1 MLCGHEHAA
10 SIKEESRSPP
20 LEMRIPLFS
29 LRESPSKN
37 RENLLPHPIGIA
49 LRYFLGHFSRFVAN
63 FFRGVH
69 ELIAYSFRVI
79 HRLLG
84 RILRLVDKARNIF
97 ARLVGQRLALFAS
110 ACNDAWGL
118 LLSGIN
124 HFVGRSFH
132 IAR

>member
-1 MLCGHEHAA
+1 
-10 SIKEESRSPP
+10 
-20 LEMRIPLFS
+20 MRIPLFS
-29 LRESPSKN
+29 LRENPSKN
-37 RENLLPHPIGIA
+37 RENLLPRLIGIA

-97 ARLVGQRLALFAS
+97 ACLVGQRLALFAS

-118 LLSGIN
+118 LLSGID